1 MKSKLIKAEKWK
13 TIFVCCPYIFFR
25 REGLKPD
32 IPTDDCSLQ
41 KKKCLACHSFVF
53 GTHNPS
59 FTRIPLYRTC
69 GYKCLKTYSYP
80 FVFWT
85 ESKKSQV
92 HKLCKAT
99 LFSFIVS
106 RTIHMFI
113 ST

>member
-85 ESKKSQV
+85 ESKSQV